1 MYFFIFYFFVQ
12 EKQHLCDI
20 EVYSCFLQRKRKM
33 QKIVRILC
41 IECCCKNI
49 TNCRI

>member
-12 EKQHLCDI
+12 EKQHLCVI

-33 QKIVRILC
+33 LKTCEDFMYQMLL
-41 IECCCKNI
+41 
-49 TNCRI
+49 